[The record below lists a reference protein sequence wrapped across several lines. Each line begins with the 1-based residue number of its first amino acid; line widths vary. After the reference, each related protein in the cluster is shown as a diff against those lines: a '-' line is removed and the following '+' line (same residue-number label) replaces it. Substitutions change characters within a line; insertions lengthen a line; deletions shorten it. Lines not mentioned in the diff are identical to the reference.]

1 MVEFNISPKDVSRIL
16 VVDDDLTTRLTLTK
30 ILQKEGYEVAQAVS
44 GQSAVEWLAIHSV
57 PDLVLLDVVMPGMDG
72 FEVCEHI
79 RRLDTRVPV
88 VMLTGLDDVIAIDK
102 AFAQGATDFITKP
115 INWALLIRRV
125 RYSLRTYRMTCA
137 LDQVRVM
144 QNEAQEVAQLGFF
157 EWHSKTDTLDWA
169 PGLLELFQLPETVSE
184 MGLDGYLQRVES
196 GQREHVRQQL
206 EKLLMDEHERAMLGH
221 GFRAGDGERH
231 VRMIA
236 RKTADNS
243 ILCVL
248 QDVTDFWHARQTI
261 EFQRHHD
268 SLTQMSNRNAF
279 QALLA
284 QQLDDPHPCAVVTLD
299 IDRFH
304 MINDSF
310 GQVEGDKLLQLFSL
324 RLQSAT
330 RGLYQMARLGAD
342 EFAIL
347 IPDLDDQE
355 VLVNWIADLQL
366 RLGSAYELNGQPVF
380 IETSVGVAISPENGN
395 EPNQLISAAIQARLV
410 AKRAGGSRF
419 KIYDETCQADY
430 AKRLYIES
438 ELRHALE
445 RHEFKLF
452 YQPQLDVK
460 SGRIVG
466 VEALIRWDHP
476 DMGLVSPVEFI
487 PIAEQMELIHS
498 LGYWVAEE
506 AIRQAYAWYQEGLG
520 LRVGINLS
528 GRQFMDSDLASKL
541 GRMINTSGLPSE
553 LLDLEITESVA
564 MDNPEQALYLLNEL
578 KQLGVTLA
586 IDDFGTGYSSLEY
599 LQKFCV
605 DFIKVDRAFV
615 KNLVHN
621 SADQG
626 IVKAVMGI
634 AESLKMRVIAE
645 GVETEEELALLTAL
659 GCDEIQGY
667 FISKPVPPADIPGVI
682 KHYHSE

>member
-1 MVEFNISPKDVSRIL
+1 LVEFNISPKDVSRIL

-268 SLTQMSNRNAF
+268 SL
-279 QALLA
+279 
-284 QQLDDPHPCAVVTLD
+284 
-299 IDRFH
+299 
-304 MINDSF
+304 
-310 GQVEGDKLLQLFSL
+310 
-324 RLQSAT
+324 
-330 RGLYQMARLGAD
+330 
-342 EFAIL
+342 
-347 IPDLDDQE
+347 
-355 VLVNWIADLQL
+355 
-366 RLGSAYELNGQPVF
+366 EL
-380 IETSVGVAISPENGN
+380 
-395 EPNQLISAAIQARLV
+395 
-410 AKRAGGSRF
+410 
-419 KIYDETCQADY
+419 
-430 AKRLYIES
+430 
-438 ELRHALE
+438 
-445 RHEFKLF
+445 
-452 YQPQLDVK
+452 
-460 SGRIVG
+460 
-466 VEALIRWDHP
+466 W
-476 DMGLVSPVEFI
+476 
-487 PIAEQMELIHS
+487 
-498 LGYWVAEE
+498 
-506 AIRQAYAWYQEGLG
+506 
-520 LRVGINLS
+520 
-528 GRQFMDSDLASKL
+528 
-541 GRMINTSGLPSE
+541 
-553 LLDLEITESVA
+553 
-564 MDNPEQALYLLNEL
+564 
-578 KQLGVTLA
+578 
-586 IDDFGTGYSSLEY
+586 
-599 LQKFCV
+599 
-605 DFIKVDRAFV
+605 
-615 KNLVHN
+615 
-621 SADQG
+621 
-626 IVKAVMGI
+626 
-634 AESLKMRVIAE
+634 
-645 GVETEEELALLTAL
+645 
-659 GCDEIQGY
+659 
-667 FISKPVPPADIPGVI
+667 
-682 KHYHSE
+682 

>member
-1 MVEFNISPKDVSRIL
+1 
-16 VVDDDLTTRLTLTK
+16 
-30 ILQKEGYEVAQAVS
+30 
-44 GQSAVEWLAIHSV
+44 
-57 PDLVLLDVVMPGMDG
+57 
-72 FEVCEHI
+72 
-79 RRLDTRVPV
+79 
-88 VMLTGLDDVIAIDK
+88 
-102 AFAQGATDFITKP
+102 
-115 INWALLIRRV
+115 
-125 RYSLRTYRMTCA
+125 
-137 LDQVRVM
+137 
-144 QNEAQEVAQLGFF
+144 
-157 EWHSKTDTLDWA
+157 
-169 PGLLELFQLPETVSE
+169 

-248 QDVTDFWHARQTI
+248 QDVTDFWQARQTI

-284 QQLDDPHPCAVVTLD
+284 QQLEDPHPCAVVTLD

-366 RLGSAYELNGQPVF
+366 RLGSAYELDGQPVF

-634 AESLKMRVIAE
+634 AESLKVRVIAE